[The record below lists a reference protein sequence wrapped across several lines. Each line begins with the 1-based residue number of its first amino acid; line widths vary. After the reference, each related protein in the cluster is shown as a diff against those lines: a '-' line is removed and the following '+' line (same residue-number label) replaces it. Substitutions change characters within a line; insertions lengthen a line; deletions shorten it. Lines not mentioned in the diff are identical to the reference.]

1 MMDDRFKVT
10 KKVGILGI
18 IANLFLF
25 IVKIIVGLM
34 FKSQAMIADSF
45 NSIGDVFASL
55 MTSIGNK
62 IASFDSDEDHN
73 FGHGKAEY
81 IFSMFISISIL
92 VIGIKLLF
100 DSISMFFQNTK
111 VIFSWN
117 LILICILTIIIKFSL
132 FIYTKKLYEKENNIL
147 IKSSM
152 IDHRNDLFLTASV
165 LISTIFSKYGIY
177 FVDYLVGTI
186 ISVWFLLSGVKLFKE
201 SYNVLMDISLDF
213 ETQEKIM
220 KTILKDKNIIKI
232 DDLHS
237 VSVGYKYIVVLT
249 ISVDGNLS
257 TFNSHEVANSI
268 EKKIIKRFENVKEVF
283 VHINPM

>member
-1 MMDDRFKVT
+1 MDRFKVT

-25 IVKIIVGLM
+25 IVKIIFGLM
-34 FKSQAMIADSF
+34 SKSQAMIADSF

-62 IASFDSDEDHN
+62 IASCDRDEDHN

-92 VIGIKLLF
+92 VIGIKLLY
-100 DSISMFFQNTK
+100 DSISMFFRNNQ

-117 LILICILTIIIKFSL
+117 LILVCILTIIIKLSL
-132 FIYTKKLYEKENNIL
+132 YIYTKKIYMKEKNIL

-152 IDHRNDLFLTASV
+152 IDHRNDTFLTTGV
-165 LISTIFSKYGIY
+165 LISTIFAKYGIY
-177 FVDYLVGTI
+177 YIDYLMGTI

-201 SYNVLMDISLDF
+201 SYNVLMDISLDI

-257 TFNSHEVANSI
+257 TFNSHEVANNI
-268 EKKIIKRFENVKEVF
+268 EKRITKRFDNVKEVF
-283 VHINPM
+283 VHINPI

>member
-1 MMDDRFKVT
+1 MDRFKVT

-25 IVKIIVGLM
+25 IVKIIFGLM
-34 FKSQAMIADSF
+34 SKSQAMIADSF

-55 MTSIGNK
+55 MTAIGNK
-62 IASFDSDEDHN
+62 IASCDSDEDHN

-92 VIGIKLLF
+92 VIGIKLLY
-100 DSISMFFQNTK
+100 DSISMFFRNNQ
-111 VIFSWN
+111 VLFSWN
-117 LILICILTIIIKFSL
+117 LILVCILTIIIKLSL
-132 FIYTKKLYEKENNIL
+132 YIYTKKIYMKEKNIL

-152 IDHRNDLFLTASV
+152 IDHRNDTFLTTGV
-165 LISTIFSKYGIY
+165 LISTIFAKYGIY
-177 FVDYLVGTI
+177 YIDYLMGTI
-186 ISVWFLLSGVKLFKE
+186 ISIWFLLSGVKLFKE
-201 SYNVLMDISLDF
+201 SYNVLMDISLDL

-220 KTILKDKNIIKI
+220 KIILKDKNIIKI

-237 VSVGYKYIVVLT
+237 VSIGYKYIVVLT

-257 TFNSHEVANSI
+257 TFNSHEVANNI
-268 EKKIIKRFENVKEVF
+268 EKRITKRFDNVKEVF
-283 VHINPM
+283 VHINPI

>member
-1 MMDDRFKVT
+1 MDRFKVT

-25 IVKIIVGLM
+25 IVKIIFGLM
-34 FKSQAMIADSF
+34 SKSQAMIADSF

-55 MTSIGNK
+55 MTAIGNK
-62 IASFDSDEDHN
+62 IASCDSDEDHN

-92 VIGIKLLF
+92 VIGIKLLY
-100 DSISMFFQNTK
+100 DSISMFFRNNQ
-111 VIFSWN
+111 VLFSWN
-117 LILICILTIIIKFSL
+117 LILVCILTIIIKLSL
-132 FIYTKKLYEKENNIL
+132 YIYTKKIYIKEKNIL

-152 IDHRNDLFLTASV
+152 IDHRNDTFLTTGV
-165 LISTIFSKYGIY
+165 LISTIFAKYGIY
-177 FVDYLVGTI
+177 YIDYLMGTI
-186 ISVWFLLSGVKLFKE
+186 ISIWFLLSGVKLFKE
-201 SYNVLMDISLDF
+201 SYNVLMDISLDL

-237 VSVGYKYIVVLT
+237 VSIGYKYIVVLT

-257 TFNSHEVANSI
+257 TFNSHEVANNI
-268 EKKIIKRFENVKEVF
+268 EKRITKRFDNVKEVF
-283 VHINPM
+283 VHINPI

>member
-1 MMDDRFKVT
+1 MDRFKVT

-25 IVKIIVGLM
+25 IVKIIFGLM
-34 FKSQAMIADSF
+34 SKSQAMIADSF

-62 IASFDSDEDHN
+62 IASCDSDEDHN

-92 VIGIKLLF
+92 VIGIKLLY
-100 DSISMFFQNTK
+100 DSISMFFRNNQ
-111 VIFSWN
+111 VLFSWN
-117 LILICILTIIIKFSL
+117 LILVCILAIIIKLSL
-132 FIYTKKLYEKENNIL
+132 YIYTKKIYIKEKNIL

-152 IDHRNDLFLTASV
+152 IDHRNDTFLTTGV
-165 LISTIFSKYGIY
+165 LISTIFAKYGIY
-177 FVDYLVGTI
+177 YIDYLMGTI

-201 SYNVLMDISLDF
+201 SYNVLMDISLDL

-237 VSVGYKYIVVLT
+237 VSIGYKYIVVLT

-257 TFNSHEVANSI
+257 TFNSHEVANNI
-268 EKKIIKRFENVKEVF
+268 EKRITKRFDNVKEVF
-283 VHINPM
+283 VHINPI